1 VAFVTVPEPL
11 IAPLAVKA
19 AVCQNCRDPLL
30 VIAAVMEVTGLVMIW
45 MSPTLIV
52 PPLVTVFVLVVCAQS
67 DEPHTR
73 QGKLTKA
80 KTRDEKMERFRRL
93 KRLFP
98 TTISP

>member
-30 VIAAVMEVTGLVMIW
+30 AIAAVMEVTGLVMIW

-52 PPLVTVFVLVVCAQS
+52 PPLVTVFVLVVCAQR
-67 DEPHTR
+67 DEPHSSQDRPSTATAVR
-73 QGKLTKA
+73 DIKLIGKFANRSMVEL
-80 KTRDEKMERFRRL
+80 
-93 KRLFP
+93 
-98 TTISP
+98 